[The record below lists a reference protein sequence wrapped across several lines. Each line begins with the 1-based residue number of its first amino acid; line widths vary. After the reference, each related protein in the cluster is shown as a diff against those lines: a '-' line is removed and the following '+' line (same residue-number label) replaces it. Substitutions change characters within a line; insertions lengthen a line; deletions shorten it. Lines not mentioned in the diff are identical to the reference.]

1 MAARR
6 RRVIWTE
13 QARDA
18 LNEALEY
25 IAQDSPSGARE
36 FLTDCLDAAASLAE
50 LSQRGQVVEEAN
62 RPEIRQLLV
71 QRYRLLYEVQD
82 AKIFILALL
91 HGSRDFSAWL
101 RMGGLEPLNGRGD
114 R

>member
-6 RRVIWTE
+6 RRVIWSE

-18 LNEALEY
+18 LHETLEHLG
-25 IAQDSPSGARE
+25 QDSPAGAQQL
-36 FLTDCLDAAASLAE
+36 LTDCLEAAASLAA

-71 QRYRLLYEVQD
+71 LV
-82 AKIFILALL
+82 
-91 HGSRDFSAWL
+91 S
-101 RMGGLEPLNGRGD
+101 
-114 R
+114 